1 MKPEERITQLTQEL
15 IDHNRRY
22 YVEDQ
27 PIISDYEFDQLL
39 KELSLLE
46 QVYPH
51 LADPNSPTNRV
62 GGGVTKDFVTKTHRF
77 PMFSLDNSYS
87 LDDIKE
93 WIARIQKRLSQDSAV
108 GSTELSFCCEL
119 KYDGA
124 SVSITYKNGE
134 LIEAITRG
142 DGNQGDDITTNVRTI
157 KTVPLKLN
165 APFPEDFD
173 IRGEVILARS
183 TFNQLNEK
191 RRADGLPEF
200 MNPRNT
206 ASGSLKLQDSSEVSK
221 RGLDCFLYGVVSE
234 NQLYNS
240 QYELLQKT
248 RSMGFF
254 VPNHSALCRSIE
266 EIEAF
271 LSHWDEKRKELDY
284 EIDGIVIKVDRID
297 LQEKLGFTA
306 KSPRWAIAYK
316 FQAEEVMTE
325 LNSVDFQVGRTGAVT
340 PVANLTPVLLGGT
353 IVKRASLHNADQIEK
368 LDLYYGDTVTVEKGG
383 EIIPKITGVKK
394 ELRKGNG
401 TKVFFTKVCP
411 ECGSILERPE
421 GEAAYYC
428 MNHAGCAPQVIGR
441 IQHFASRKAMD
452 IDGIGDETIAQ
463 LVKEG
468 VIGDIADLYQLE
480 YSRLITL
487 DRMADTSVRNLLEGV
502 EKSKSKP
509 FEKVLFG
516 LGIRMVG
523 ETVAKK
529 LVKSFPT
536 IEKLFTADLE
546 ALSETPDIG
555 LKIAESVIA
564 FRNDE
569 KNITLVERLKS
580 AGLQLEKARDTSVQT
595 LSVFTD
601 KKVVVSGVFTSFSRE
616 ELKLKLER
624 LGAMNQSSIS
634 SKTDYVI
641 AGESMGPSKLQKA
654 EALGIPILSE
664 SDFLDML

>member
-22 YVEDQ
+22 YIEDQ

-46 QVYPH
+46 QAYPH

-93 WIARIQKRLSQDSAV
+93 WIARIQKRLSQDSTV

-142 DGNQGDDITTNVRTI
+142 DGNQGDDITTNIRTI

-183 TFNQLNEK
+183 TFNQLNQK

-271 LSHWDEKRKELDY
+271 ISHWDEKRKELDY

-401 TKVFFTKVCP
+401 TKVFFTKACP

-428 MNHAGCAPQVIGR
+428 MNHIGCAPQVIGR

-546 ALSETPDIG
+546 ALSEIPDIG

-564 FRNDE
+564 YRNDE
-569 KNITLVERLKS
+569 KNITLVERLRN
-580 AGLQLEKARDTSVQT
+580 AGLQLEKVIDISVQT
-595 LSVFTD
+595 ESVFNN
-601 KKVVVSGVFTSFSRE
+601 KKVVVSGVFTSYSRE
-616 ELKLKLER
+616 ELKSKLER
-624 LGAMNQSSIS
+624 LGARNQSSIS

-641 AGESMGPSKLQKA
+641 AGENMGPSKLQKA
-654 EALGIPILSE
+654 ETLGIPILSE
-664 SDFLDML
+664 SDFLEML